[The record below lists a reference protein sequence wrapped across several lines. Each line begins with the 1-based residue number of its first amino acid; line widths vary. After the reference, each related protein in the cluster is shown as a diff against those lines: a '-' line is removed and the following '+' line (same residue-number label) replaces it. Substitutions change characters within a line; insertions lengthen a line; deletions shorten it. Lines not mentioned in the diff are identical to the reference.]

1 MTYKEENTDELT
13 DESLEYTDPVPLQY
27 KRRYAG
33 FWMRGWAFIVDL
45 LIVFSINGIILSPLK
60 LLNDGLPI
68 QLSLWTINGIM
79 AAIIFYLY
87 FLFMTKKLG
96 QTAGKMIFGLEVIRA
111 DEQPLQWSDLLF
123 REVIGRFIYNTF
135 FFLHFLY
142 LMIVFSNE
150 KQGLHDVFGNTRV
163 IHIED

>member
-87 FLFMTKKLG
+87 FLFMTKTLG
-96 QTAGKMIFGLEVIRA
+96 ETACEIIFGLEGSRV
-111 DEQPLQWSDLLF
+111 DEQALQWSDLVF
-123 REVIGRFIYNTF
+123 RDVIGRFLHHTF
-135 FFLHFLY
+135 LFLPFVY
-142 LMIVFSNE
+142 LLIVFSNE

-163 IHIED
+163 THIED